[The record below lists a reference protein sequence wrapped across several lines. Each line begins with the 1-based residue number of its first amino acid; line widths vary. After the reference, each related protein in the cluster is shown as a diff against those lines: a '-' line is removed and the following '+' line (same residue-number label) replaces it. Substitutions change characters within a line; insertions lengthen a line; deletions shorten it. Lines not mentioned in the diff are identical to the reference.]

1 MKIKQQQNFE
11 KKTYRHTHQKQQ
23 QIYKKLANDKH
34 SKKDSLKKDKICTKD
49 TKFYYA
55 YI

>member
-11 KKTYRHTHQKQQ
+11 KKNIHTPKATSNIQEVSKHQT
-23 QIYKKLANDKH
+23 L
-34 SKKDSLKKDKICTKD
+34 KKDSLKKDKICTKD
-49 TKFYYA
+49 TKFHYA